1 MIDGYDRHP
10 DARVLDA
17 WADMLAKRLG
27 RSAASIKD
35 DGRLESTDFH
45 HKVSIQYTD
54 GSSMIFCNALA
65 LVSLARNEVA
75 VFTLKC
81 GYLRVPLALGMDVME
96 SDVVNGE
103 RVIRRRYVHRPQ
115 DQSIAQ

>member
-1 MIDGYDRHP
+1 MTKHP
-10 DARVLDA
+10 DARLLDI
-17 WADMLAKRLG
+17 WAEALAKRTG
-27 RSAASIKD
+27 RSAQSIKD
-35 DGRLESTDFH
+35 DGQLESTDFH
-45 HKVSIQYTD
+45 HKVSIQYAD

-65 LVSLARNEVA
+65 LVSVARGEVA

-103 RVIRRRYVHRPQ
+103 RVIRRRYVHKEEKQPA
-115 DQSIAQ
+115 S